1 MRYFRFIPFLLLIFG
16 KIDPFHSQI
25 DALAGGSRMARFVP
39 NFESKERTLFITW
52 GYNRAYY
59 NDSDVHFKGDGFDFT
74 LHDAKAADMPEEF
87 SSRVYFNPAQF
98 TVPQFNF
105 RAGYY
110 FRPDW
115 CISLGWDHMKYR
127 LITTQ
132 LVRISGNIS
141 DEKYFDPEYTGTFNN
156 DYILYNGRFMDYHH
170 SDGFNFIRAALER
183 RVPFFGTRN
192 KKFVIAFNGAASLG
206 IMLPWTDFTFFGE
219 RNRNWPHV
227 AGYGLSLSA
236 GLRFEIFRHFFFQLN
251 AQSGWS
257 NLTNVL
263 LEGDKDSR
271 AQQKIGFFE
280 RSMAIGGYIPL
291 YSTAGK
297 RVRESTP

>member
-1 MRYFRFIPFLLLIFG
+1 MRYLKHFWLLLLIFG
-16 KIDPFHSQI
+16 KNDTFQAQFDGKI
-25 DALAGGSRMARFVP
+25 GSSRIARFRLA
-39 NFESKERTLFITW
+39 FESKQRTLFITW

-59 NDSDVHFKGDGFDFT
+59 NDSDVHFKGEGFDFT
-74 LHDAKAADMPEEF
+74 LFDAKAADMPEEF

-141 DEKYFDPEYTGTFNN
+141 EEKYFDPEFTGTFNN
-156 DYILYNGRFMDYHH
+156 EYILYNGRFMDYHH
-170 SDGFNFIRAALER
+170 SDGFNFIRAAIER
-183 RVPFFGTRN
+183 RVPFICTRN
-192 KKFVIAFNGAASLG
+192 KEIVIAFNGAASLG

-236 GLRFEIFRHFFFQLN
+236 GLRFEFFKYFFFQLN

-257 NLTNVL
+257 NLSNIL

-271 AQQKIGFFE
+271 AKQKIGFFE
-280 RSMAIGGYIPL
+280 RSMALGGYIPL

-297 RVRESTP
+297 KVKESDP

>member
-1 MRYFRFIPFLLLIFG
+1 MRHLKYFWLLLLIFG
-16 KIDPFHSQI
+16 KKSSFQAQV
-25 DALAGGSRMARFVP
+25 DALIGIERMSLFRDQYD
-39 NFESKERTLFITW
+39 NKTKTLFVTW

-74 LHDAKAADMPEEF
+74 LYDAKAADMPEEF
-87 SSRVYFNPAQF
+87 STRVYFNPAQF

-115 CISLGWDHMKYR
+115 CVSLGWDHMKYR

-156 DYILYNGRFMDYHH
+156 DYILYTGRFMDYHH

-183 RVPFFGTRN
+183 RVPFLANRRRTFAL
-192 KKFVIAFNGAASLG
+192 AFNGAASVG

-236 GLRFEIFRHFFFQLN
+236 GLRFEFLRHFFFQLN

-271 AQQKIGFFE
+271 AKQKIGFFE

-291 YSTAGK
+291 IKSEKIENAW
-297 RVRESTP
+297 TP